1 MADEKDPFSGIDRP
15 VEPPVIDL
23 EAEEVD
29 KTNESTEQPAA
40 DTSADGRSRAWV
52 RNLPLAAVILGA
64 AIILAGAVIWAVLS
78 FADFRGSG
86 PDQTLAS
93 RLNALEAASEQIQ
106 VRMSELTA
114 AIGEL
119 KDQPTPPAAVD
130 PMEQAAVE
138 QQLQLLQ
145 NRIGALDRTIEQIGA
160 SLKTIESGQNA
171 QQGDIKTATSLIG
184 ELQSRLST
192 ERQPVAADKASG
204 NELAATTMKL
214 KAAVE
219 EGRPFAAE
227 LDALGAMI
235 PDAAAVAELRP
246 VSVSGLVKAAD
257 LEDKLRT
264 IVEDLRT
271 PAAAQAAAG
280 QPSGLWDAFKSKA
293 KSLISVRKLEDARW
307 LDAAA
312 GALERLKQ
320 GDLTGAVQ
328 ILNSVEGKPPSAV
341 EAWLKDAAA
350 RLQAEEAIEELS
362 AGVLKQLGS
371 GS

>member
-29 KTNESTEQPAA
+29 KTNESADQPAA

-52 RNLPLAAVILGA
+52 RNLPLAAVLLGA

-86 PDQTLAS
+86 TDQNLAS
-93 RLNALEAASEQIQ
+93 RLNAIEAASEQIQ

-119 KDQPTPPAAVD
+119 KDQPTPPAAVN

-171 QQGDIKTATSLIG
+171 QQGDIKTATGLIG

-204 NELAATTMKL
+204 NKLAATTMKL